1 MYTDKISDIIKDLLK
16 MATEQ
21 TGNKYRL
28 EVRENLLV
36 IDDYEDLVIQAEY
49 KSARNIES
57 FDVSIE
63 KGYVKCILK
72 DNETISEHDKIVLET
87 IRYQL
92 LSIQEARSK
101 NIQIREERIG

>member
-1 MYTDKISDIIKDLLK
+1 MVKVTFILNK
-16 MATEQ
+16 TEYI
-21 TGNKYRL
+21 GLIVEGHANF
-28 EVRENLLV
+28 
-36 IDDYEDLVIQAEY
+36 AEY
-49 KSARNIES
+49 GKDIVCSAISSVVVGGLNGIKNIES

-72 DNETISEHDKIVLET
+72 ANETISEHDKVVLET

>member
-21 TGNKYRL
+21 TGKKYRL

-49 KSARNIES
+49 KSARNIE
-57 FDVSIE
+57 
-63 KGYVKCILK
+63 
-72 DNETISEHDKIVLET
+72 
-87 IRYQL
+87 
-92 LSIQEARSK
+92 
-101 NIQIREERIG
+101 